1 MGTTEWVG
9 NVTAPWNG
17 GNGESQNYEQYMS
30 ELIHI
35 LNLSLI
41 FVKLI
46 DVIIPIKTGIP
57 DIQEH
62 P

>member
-1 MGTTEWVG
+1 MLLPHGMEGMVSRGTMNSTL
-9 NVTAPWNG
+9 
-17 GNGESQNYEQYMS
+17 S

>member
-17 GNGESQNYEQYMS
+17 GNGESWNYEQYMS

-35 LNLSLI
+35 LNLSFI